1 MSAMAHELPAQDAPT
16 QEDIL
21 LEGFLGLHTPEGFR
35 AELIEGE
42 IVVAPP
48 TDGDHEDC
56 VNQLVRQVI
65 RQSAVDM
72 SVSGYKGLR
81 LVSGGLCPRN
91 HVIPDLTFAPE
102 ELRLFRGAPPW
113 MDPAGVAMVVEVTS
127 GKPAQDRVAKRHCYA
142 RAEIPLY
149 LLVDRERS
157 RLTLFATPHRDEYTE
172 VRHAPFGHPLVLP
185 APFDFEVDSKPF
197 L

>member
-1 MSAMAHELPAQDAPT
+1 MSAMAHERPAQDAPT
-16 QEDIL
+16 QDDIL
-21 LEGFLGLHTPEGFR
+21 LDGFLGLHTPEGFR

-56 VNQLVRQVI
+56 IGLLIDQVAL
-65 RQSAVDM
+65 RSTVKMQVA
-72 SVSGYKGLR
+72 GYKGLR

-91 HVIPDLTFAPE
+91 HVIPDATFAPM

-113 MDPAGVAMVVEVTS
+113 MEPAGVALVVEVTS
-127 GKPAQDRVAKRHCYA
+127 SRPAQDRVAKRHCYA
-142 RAEIPLY
+142 RAGIPLH

-157 RLTLFATPHRDEYTE
+157 LLSLFAGPLRDEYTE
-172 VRHAPFGHPLVLP
+172 VHHAPFGHPLALP
-185 APFDFEVDSKPF
+185 APFDFELDTKPF